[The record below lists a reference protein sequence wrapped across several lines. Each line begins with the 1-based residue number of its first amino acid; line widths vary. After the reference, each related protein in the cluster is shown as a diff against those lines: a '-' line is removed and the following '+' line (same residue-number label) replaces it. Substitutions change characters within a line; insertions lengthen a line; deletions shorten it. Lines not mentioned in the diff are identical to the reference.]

1 MENNKD
7 VNQSQDNVNDNPYTL
22 YYQKYIAKPAANSE
36 IIDKNP
42 IRPKQIISMILC
54 GVSSFV
60 MVFFGFIWALIIVSG
75 NAGKPDDVSFS
86 IFFLLCTALAPAI
99 VAKVLYHKSKW
110 AVVNFICLGVF
121 FVAMIV
127 INAIA

>member
-7 VNQSQDNVNDNPYTL
+7 VNQRQDNVNDNPYTL
-22 YYQKYIAKPAANSE
+22 YYQKYLAKPTANSE

-60 MVFFGFIWALIIVSG
+60 MVFFGFIWALIIFSG

-86 IFFLLCTALAPAI
+86 IFFLLCTSLAPAI

>member
-22 YYQKYIAKPAANSE
+22 YYQKYLAKPEANSE

-60 MVFFGFIWALIIVSG
+60 MVFS
-75 NAGKPDDVSFS
+75 
-86 IFFLLCTALAPAI
+86 
-99 VAKVLYHKSKW
+99 VLYGP
-110 AVVNFICLGVF
+110 L
-121 FVAMIV
+121 
-127 INAIA
+127 